1 MVAKKVPF
9 SAEQL
14 QRYIKHAR
22 KINPKV
28 LTHSPTYSPNH
39 LLTHSPNYSKLN
51 NESKKALVKCY
62 KLLRENDI
70 HGKSKTAYRITVRQ
84 LESLIRCA

>member
-22 KINPKV
+22 KINPK
-28 LTHSPTYSPNH
+28 LNH
-39 LLTHSPNYSKLN
+39 
-51 NESKKALVKCY
+51 ESKKALTKCY

-84 LESLIRCA
+84 LESLIRYVLNSLLFTHYHGLSIPM

>member
-28 LTHSPTYSPNH
+28 LTHSPNH
-39 LLTHSPNYSKLN
+39 PKLN

-70 HGKSKTAYRITVRQ
+70 HGKSKTSYRITVRQ

>member
-22 KINPKV
+22 KINPK
-28 LTHSPTYSPNH
+28 
-39 LLTHSPNYSKLN
+39 LN
-51 NESKKALVKCY
+51 NESKKALTKCY